1 MSAAGSALSDLLYH
15 AILDRGRLVGFWEYD
30 YDTQSIVWMT
40 FRPESDALR
49 AAVGETEQFVRDQLS
64 DARSFSLD
72 SPKARVP
79 RIQTLQKWSSRFG
92 G

>member
-1 MSAAGSALSDLLYH
+1 MDEA
-15 AILDRGRLVGFWEYD
+15 RLRAWW
-30 YDTQSIVWMT
+30 S
-40 FRPESDALR
+40 FRPESDALL

-72 SPKARVP
+72 RPKSRVP
-79 RIQTLQKWSSRFG
+79 RIETLKKWSSRFG

>member
-1 MSAAGSALSDLLYH
+1 
-15 AILDRGRLVGFWEYD
+15 
-30 YDTQSIVWMT
+30 MT